1 MAYGGNSVVR
11 ENCSAESA
19 YLTPKPL
26 SSDDRNIQAGSPFTP
41 MTESP
46 SIETQRLVLRCWQSS
61 DREPFAKMN
70 ADPNVM
76 EFFPAPLTSL
86 QSDALVAKI
95 ERHFQRHSFGL
106 YAVELKVGGGFAGF
120 IGLSVPTFR
129 AHFTPCVEIG
139 WRLSSDFWGKG
150 LATEGA
156 EAVLK
161 YGREVLRLKD
171 VVSFTVPV
179 NLRSRRVMEKIGM
192 THDPADDFDHPQ
204 LPPGHPL
211 RRHVLYRRDLE
222 TLPVCDKDRVPGV
235 RHTF

>member
-1 MAYGGNSVVR
+1 MIATSKLVSR
-11 ENCSAESA
+11 F
-19 YLTPKPL
+19 
-26 SSDDRNIQAGSPFTP
+26 IP
-41 MTESP
+41 MTQSP
-46 SIETQRLVLRCWQSS
+46 NIETQRLVLRCWRSS
-61 DREPFAKMN
+61 DLEPFAKMN

-76 EFFPAPLTSL
+76 EFFPAPLSSP

-95 ERHFQRHSFGL
+95 ERHFRKYGFGL
-106 YAVELKVGGGFAGF
+106 YAVELKDDGGFVGF
-120 IGLSVPTFR
+120 IGLSVPAFL

-139 WRLSSDFWGKG
+139 WRLSSEFWGKG

-161 YGREVLRLKD
+161 YSREVLRLKD

-192 THDPADDFDHPQ
+192 TYDPADDFDHPQ

-211 RRHVLYRRDLE
+211 RRHVLYRLDLE
-222 TLPVCDKDRVPGV
+222 SLLVGDID
-235 RHTF
+235 